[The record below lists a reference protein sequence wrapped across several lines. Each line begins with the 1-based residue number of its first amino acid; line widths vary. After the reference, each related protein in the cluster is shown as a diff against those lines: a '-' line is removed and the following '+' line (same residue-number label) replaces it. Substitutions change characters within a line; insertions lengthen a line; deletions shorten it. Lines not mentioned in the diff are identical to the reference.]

1 MTDVFGVFSAKG
13 GVGKTTLV
21 ANLGAS
27 LANVFGKNVLIF
39 DTNLKTSHLGLHFGI
54 YEDLSVTLREVLQNK
69 APILHAVYTH
79 PQTGVRIIPA
89 PLSGDSVSMTKN
101 KLANLCNEIRENY
114 DIMIVDTSPGLGKE
128 FVSAADAVD
137 KAIIVT
143 TPEIPSLTDAM
154 KSIAILKKMK
164 KEILGLVV
172 SRVANEKYELT
183 LKEIEST
190 ANKKVIGV
198 IHEDRKIP
206 ESIAKGI
213 PVVLGHPNSKVAA
226 DFNEIAGLLVG
237 EEYQQRSLF
246 DAFAKIF
253 DIFKPKERQ
262 IFVRPKEIQNVEKE
276 KKINLKEEATN
287 AEQLRGELLNQVRD
301 EIKKEIKEKIKK
313 RLMEKGI

>member
-1 MTDVFGVFSAKG
+1 MLGVFSAKG

-89 PLSGDSVSMTKN
+89 PLSGDGVSITKN
-101 KLANLCNEIRENY
+101 KLCNLLDDIRENY
-114 DIMIVDTSPGLGKE
+114 DMIIVDTSPGLGKE
-128 FVSAADAVD
+128 FICAASSVD
-137 KAIIVT
+137 KAIVVT

-172 SRVANEKYELT
+172 SRVTNEKYELT

-226 DFNEIAGLLVG
+226 DFNRIAGLFVG
-237 EEYQQRSLF
+237 EEYQQPRFF
-246 DAFAKIF
+246 DSFAKIF

-262 IFVRPKEIQNVEKE
+262 IFVRSKEIQNVEKE
-276 KKINLKEEATN
+276 TRINLKEEAAD
-287 AEQLRGELLNQVRD
+287 AEKLRDEMLSQVKE

-313 RLMEKGI
+313 RLMEKGV